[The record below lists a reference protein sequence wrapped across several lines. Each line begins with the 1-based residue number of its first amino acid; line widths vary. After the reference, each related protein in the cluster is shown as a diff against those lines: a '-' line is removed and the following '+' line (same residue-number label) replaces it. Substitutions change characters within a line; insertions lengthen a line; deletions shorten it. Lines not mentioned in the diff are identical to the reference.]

1 MGIEFQVDEER
12 DIPFFPANR
21 RPRRNSDGPDDFSPR
36 EFNNPNIQFSV
47 KFKNKVKNN
56 NYEFIVTIE
65 PQAESNTN

>member
-36 EFNNPNIQFSV
+36 EFNNPNI
-47 KFKNKVKNN
+47 
-56 NYEFIVTIE
+56 
-65 PQAESNTN
+65 